1 MTVTTALFG
10 SLSGLFIG
18 VYSNG
23 VRKLPLLRKPWE
35 HLVLMG
41 FMGYLGHQY
50 PGIEDATLARVNGMR
65 DAEEAEAWYTMAAA
79 QGHPGAEVRDS
90 KTRFS
95 C

>member
-50 PGIEDATLARVNGMR
+50 PAIEDATLARVNEMR
-65 DAEEAEAWYTMAAA
+65 EERKLEPLEKNVWGYNVSDAEK
-79 QGHPGAEVRDS
+79 S
-90 KTRFS
+90 S
-95 C
+95 

>member
-50 PGIEDATLARVNGMR
+50 PGIEDATLARVNAMR
-65 DAEEAEAWYTMAAA
+65 EERKLEPLAKNVWGYNVSDAEK
-79 QGHPGAEVRDS
+79 S
-90 KTRFS
+90 S
-95 C
+95 

>member
-41 FMGYLGHQY
+41 VMGYLGHQY
-50 PGIEDATLARVNGMR
+50 PAIEDATLARVNAMR
-65 DAEEAEAWYTMAAA
+65 EERKLEPLAKNVWGYNVSDAEK
-79 QGHPGAEVRDS
+79 S
-90 KTRFS
+90 S
-95 C
+95 